1 MQANSTITQSG
12 SSGPPKAYIESDE
25 SEAMTWTQTSG
36 ELADAQVVV
45 ADAEAAAWDYG
56 SNILPTLDLRLPRWI
71 TPYALQSER
80 RRARY
85 ELYKQSLDVV
95 GSLILLLLTSPLF
108 LIVTICIKL
117 TSPGPVLYKHRRLG
131 RGGKEFWCVKFR
143 TMAADAEDQLKQNA
157 QLRQRFE
164 GNFKIH
170 DDPRVT
176 RLGGFLRKTSL
187 DELPQL
193 VLVLRGEMSLIGPRP
208 IVKPE
213 LSKYT
218 IYGTKLLSVKPGLS
232 GLWQACGRSDTTYAE
247 RVLMDMH
254 YIDHRSL
261 TLDIQLLLRTVVA
274 VLMKSGAC

>member
-1 MQANSTITQSG
+1 MQANSTINQSG
-12 SSGPPKAYIESDE
+12 ASGPPKAYIETD
-25 SEAMTWTQTSG
+25 ATTWTHTSN

-45 ADAEAAAWDYG
+45 ADGEAAAWDYG
-56 SNILPTLDLRLPRWI
+56 QNLLATPDLRLPRWI

-80 RRARY
+80 RKARY
-85 ELYKQSLDVV
+85 ELYKQSLDMV

-108 LIVTICIKL
+108 LVVAVCIRL

-143 TMAADAEDQLKQNA
+143 TMAVDAEDQLRRNA

-176 RLGGFLRKTSL
+176 RVGGFLRKTSL

>member
-1 MQANSTITQSG
+1 MQANSTINQSG
-12 SSGPPKAYIESDE
+12 ASGPPNAYIETD
-25 SEAMTWTQTSG
+25 ATTWNLNPN
-36 ELADAQVVV
+36 ELANAQVIV
-45 ADAEAAAWDYG
+45 ADGEAAAWDYG
-56 SNILPTLDLRLPRWI
+56 PNLLSTLDLRLPRWI
-71 TPYALQSER
+71 RPYALQSER
-80 RRARY
+80 RKARY

-95 GSLILLLLTSPLF
+95 GSLTLLLLTSPLF
-108 LIVTICIKL
+108 LLVAICIKL
-117 TSPGPVLYKHRRLG
+117 TSAGPVLYKHRRLG

-143 TMAADAEDQLKQNA
+143 TMAVDAEDQLKRNSE
-157 QLRQRFE
+157 LRQRFE

-176 RLGGFLRKTSL
+176 RVGGFLRKTSL

-193 VLVLRGEMSLIGPRP
+193 VHVLRGEMSLIGPRP

-218 IYGTKLLSVKPGLS
+218 IYGAKLLSVKPGLS

-254 YIDHRSL
+254 YIDHRSV

>member
-1 MQANSTITQSG
+1 MQANSTIRQIDPSVA
-12 SSGPPKAYIESDE
+12 SEAYIETSK
-25 SEAMTWTQTSG
+25 TWTQTPN
-36 ELADAQVVV
+36 QVHNAALIV
-45 ADAEAAAWDYG
+45 ADGEAAAWDYEQNPL
-56 SNILPTLDLRLPRWI
+56 STLNLRLPRWI
-71 TPYALQSER
+71 TPYALQSEG

-85 ELYKQSLDVV
+85 ELYKQGIDVM
-95 GSLILLLLTSPLF
+95 GSLLLLVITAPLF
-108 LIVTICIKL
+108 LIVAFCIKL

-143 TMAADAEDQLKQNA
+143 TMAADADDQLKRNA
-157 QLRQRFE
+157 KLRQRFD
-164 GNFKIH
+164 GTFKLK

-176 RLGGFLRKTSL
+176 RLGSFLRKTSL

-193 VLVLRGEMSLIGPRP
+193 VHVLRGDMSLIGPRP

-213 LSKYT
+213 LSKYS

-232 GLWQACGRSDTTYAE
+232 GMWQACGRSDTTYAE

-274 VLMKSGAC
+274 VLMKTGAC

>member
-1 MQANSTITQSG
+1 MQANSTINQSG
-12 SSGPPKAYIESDE
+12 ASGPPNAYIETD
-25 SEAMTWTQTSG
+25 ATTWAHTSSQ
-36 ELADAQVVV
+36 LADAQVVV
-45 ADAEAAAWDYG
+45 ADGEAAAWDFEP
-56 SNILPTLDLRLPRWI
+56 NLLATLDLRLPRWI

-80 RRARY
+80 RKARY
-85 ELYKQSLDVV
+85 ELYKQGLDVV
-95 GSLILLLLTSPLF
+95 GSLILLVFTAPLF
-108 LIVTICIKL
+108 LVVAICIKL

-143 TMAADAEDQLKQNA
+143 TMAVDAEDQLKRNA
-157 QLRQRFE
+157 ELRQRFE

-193 VLVLRGEMSLIGPRP
+193 MHILRGEMSLIGPRP

-213 LSKYT
+213 LSKYS

>member
-1 MQANSTITQSG
+1 MQANSTIRQREASIA
-12 SSGPPKAYIESDE
+12 SKAYIEN
-25 SEAMTWTQTSG
+25 ATAWTHTPNQMH
-36 ELADAQVVV
+36 DAGVIV
-45 ADAEAAAWDYG
+45 ADGEAAAWNYEQNLL
-56 SNILPTLDLRLPRWI
+56 SSLDLRLPRWV
-71 TPYALQSER
+71 TPYALQSEG

-85 ELYKQSLDVV
+85 ELYKQGIDMV
-95 GSLILLLLTSPLF
+95 GALLLLLFAAPLF
-108 LIVTICIKL
+108 MIVAICIKL

-143 TMAADAEDQLKQNA
+143 TMAVDADDQLKRNA
-157 QLRQRFE
+157 KLRQRFAE
-164 GNFKIH
+164 NYKIK

-176 RLGGFLRKTSL
+176 RLGSFLRTTSL

-193 VLVLRGEMSLIGPRP
+193 VHVLRGEMSLIGPRP

-232 GLWQACGRSDTTYAE
+232 GMWQACGRSDTTYAE

-261 TLDIQLLLRTVVA
+261 ALDIQLLLRTVVA
-274 VLMKSGAC
+274 VLMKAGAC